1 MKTRRK
7 LENRNIR
14 KITKLA
20 GGTSYGITLP
30 IDVIRKWGWKEKQ
43 KLVLEVDEKRR
54 VIKIRDWKKAK

>member
-14 KITKLA
+14 KLTKLA

-30 IDVIRKWGWKEKQ
+30 IDVIREFRWKERQ
-43 KLVLEVDEKRR
+43 KLQLRIDRKKKRI
-54 VIKIRDWKKAK
+54 VIEDWKK